1 MVLFVHPKD
10 LEMQQEFLLAMFLY
24 HSFMAE
30 SDEVDEI
37 DMNESEAA
45 EEAGIE
51 FDKLYHYDSDTG
63 NGIQNIHNALNFDW
77 DES

>member
-1 MVLFVHPKD
+1 MITIIHPND
-10 LEMQQEFLLAMFLY
+10 LEQHQQFLLAMFFY

-30 SDEVDEI
+30 SDETDGI
-37 DMNESEAA
+37 NMNEKLAA

-51 FDKLYHYDSDTG
+51 FDKLYHYDNSHD
-63 NGIQNIHNALNFDW
+63 NITNALKLD

>member
-1 MVLFVHPKD
+1 MILITHPSD
-10 LEMQQEFLLAMFLY
+10 LEQQQEFLLAMFFY

-30 SDEVDEI
+30 SDETDGI
-37 DMNESEAA
+37 NMNEKLAA

-51 FDKLYHYDSDTG
+51 FDKLYHYDNSHK
-63 NGIQNIHNALNFDW
+63 NITNALNFDW